1 MLQCSVLQSSVLQH
15 VAAHLILTHTSDT
28 AQRLAGHGT
37 HIKGKISQKSAHYS
51 ICHVQGL
58 HSWLLRNFI
67 CDVPAGHSTHIK
79 GTHSKFSKVSSI
91 VILSSTFSSEQIVE
105 KFECWACCAHQSYPF
120 KFLKKST
127 CYSLCDRQCL
137 GGVRVCGAVCAHTRK
152 CACVVVCVLW
162 CVCVRV
168 MVCVCATHF
177 AIGNIYRSGTFEKFH
192 LWCHGAHIKRRLL
205 NISNVSPL
213 RIYYYTMTR

>member
-1 MLQCSVLQSSVLQH
+1 MLQCSVLQSSVLQHVAAHLIHTHTSDTAQRLACVLHCSMLQCSVLQSSVLQH

-120 KFLKKST
+120 KFLKSQ
-127 CYSLCDRQCL
+127 R
-137 GGVRVCGAVCAHTRK
+137 
-152 CACVVVCVLW
+152 
-162 CVCVRV
+162 
-168 MVCVCATHF
+168 ATHF
-177 AIGNIYRSGTFEKFH
+177 AID
-192 LWCHGAHIKRRLL
+192 
-205 NISNVSPL
+205 NV
-213 RIYYYTMTR
+213 